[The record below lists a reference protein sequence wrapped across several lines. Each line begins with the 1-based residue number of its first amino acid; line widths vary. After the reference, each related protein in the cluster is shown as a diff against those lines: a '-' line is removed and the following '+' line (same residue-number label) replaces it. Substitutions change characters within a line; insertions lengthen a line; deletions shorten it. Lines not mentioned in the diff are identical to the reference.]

1 MTNGAFIDRSK
12 EMVGRNVRI
21 KLNLDRE
28 TFAVAFYHLTKTYPT
43 TDLWYQLRNN
53 EIPNAFDIRLL
64 KKCGLCPIT
73 RKGIVDACSVA
84 QVTLALKVADN
95 FAVTLSTT
103 PLLLL
108 LIYSSIYLRFNQ
120 VTK

>member
-1 MTNGAFIDRSK
+1 MTNGAFPDRSK
-12 EMVGRNVRI
+12 ETVGRNVRI
-21 KLNLDRE
+21 KLKLGRG
-28 TFAVAFYHLTKTYPT
+28 TFAVVFYHLRNTHPT

-53 EIPNAFDIRLL
+53 EIPNAFDMRLL

-73 RKGIVDACSVA
+73 RKGIIDACSVA

-103 PLLLL
+103 HS
-108 LIYSSIYLRFNQ
+108 YCY
-120 VTK
+120 